1 MKPTVSLSNLQTELA
16 DKAGEA
22 WTRHNRAC
30 SEAIEAYLETGRVL
44 IEARKGCKHGAFG
57 ALIERAG
64 IPKHTAYRT
73 IRLADSGAKSCTVQL
88 LGGIAATLKTLA
100 VAGRSQNPRE
110 TFDLIVKL
118 TERCKRIRD
127 DFMALRLPFWEAIRS
142 AGAGLVE
149 IKAEI
154 HPGDWLPELDRI
166 KLPDKDAENFMRVAT
181 SGLSPIELADLEWE
195 IASGDTDETAVYREL
210 RRREREGAPAD

>member
-1 MKPTVSLSNLQTELA
+1 MKPTATLTNFQTELA

-73 IRLADSGAKSCTVQL
+73 IRLAEYGVKSCTVQL
-88 LGGIAATLKTLA
+88 LGGIAATLETLA
-100 VAGRSQNPRE
+100 VAGRSKNPRE
-110 TFDLIVKL
+110 TFDLRVKI
-118 TERCKRIRD
+118 TEDVKRIRD

-166 KLPDKDAENFMRVAT
+166 KLPDKDALNYMGVAR
-181 SGLSPIELADLEWE
+181 SGLSPIELVDLEFE
-195 IASGDTDETAVYREL
+195 ISSGDADEAAVYREL
-210 RRREREGAPAD
+210 RRREKEGAPAN